1 MRISDWSSDVCSS
14 DLESG
19 CGKSTTGRAIM
30 QLPKPTSGEVLFDG
44 TDLTK
49 LRGEELRKTRT
60 RLQMIFQ
67 DPISSLNPRRRVR
80 DIIAEPLKIWGVG
93 SESARKAQVDEVLE
107 AVGIDPSFAGAK
119 RPHAFSGGQ
128 GQRISIARALVPDPQ
143 LVSSDETGYDR
154 KTAG

>member
-60 RLQMIFQ
+60 RPQMIFQ
-67 DPISSLNPRRRVR
+67 DPISSSNQRRRVR
-80 DIIAEPLKIWGVG
+80 DIIPEPPKTRGAA
-93 SESARKAQVDEVLE
+93 SESEGKPQADEASEAARR
-107 AVGIDPSFAGAK
+107 ST
-119 RPHAFSGGQ
+119 
-128 GQRISIARALVPDPQ
+128 RINSSHYIPIVMPLLV
-143 LVSSDETGYDR
+143 
-154 KTAG
+154 

>member
-30 QLPKPTSGEVLFDG
+30 QLPKPTSGAVLFDG

-80 DIIAEPLKIWGVG
+80 DIIAEPLRNWDVG
-93 SESARKAQVDEVLE
+93 SETERKATVDEVLK
-107 AVGIDPSFAGAK
+107 AVGIDTRAAADK
-119 RPHAFSGGQ
+119 RHHEYRP
-128 GQRISIARALVPDPQ
+128 
-143 LVSSDETGYDR
+143 E
-154 KTAG
+154 

>member
-1 MRISDWSSDVCSS
+1 
-14 DLESG
+14 
-19 CGKSTTGRAIM
+19 M

-80 DIIAEPLKIWGVG
+80 DIIAEHLKIWGVG
-93 SESARKAQVDEVLE
+93 SESERTAQVDEVLKT
-107 AVGIDPSFAGAK
+107 VGIDPSVDGAK
-119 RPHAFSGGQ
+119 RPHEFSGGPRQ
-128 GQRISIARALVPDPQ
+128 GKRNAPAPLPEPQRGIEDSA
-143 LVSSDETGYDR
+143 
-154 KTAG
+154 

>member
-1 MRISDWSSDVCSS
+1 
-14 DLESG
+14 
-19 CGKSTTGRAIM
+19 M
-30 QLPKPTSGEVLFDG
+30 QRPKPTSGEVLFGG

-93 SESARKAQVDEVLE
+93 SESDRKAQVDEVLE
-107 AVGIDPSFAGAK
+107 AVGIDPSVTGDK
-119 RPHAFSGGQ
+119 RPHEFSGGQ
-128 GQRISIARALVPDPQ
+128 SQRISLARALVLDRK
-143 LVSSDETGYDR
+143 LVSCDAPVSDLEL
-154 KTAG
+154 

>member
-30 QLPKPTSGEVLFDG
+30 QLPNPTSGKVLFDG

-67 DPISSLNPRRRVR
+67 DPISPLNPRRRVR
-80 DIIAEPLKIWGVG
+80 DIIAEPLKTRGVG
-93 SESARKAQVDEVLE
+93 SEAER
-107 AVGIDPSFAGAK
+107 
-119 RPHAFSGGQ
+119 
-128 GQRISIARALVPDPQ
+128 
-143 LVSSDETGYDR
+143 DR
-154 KTAG
+154 KGTRPNSRH

>member
-1 MRISDWSSDVCSS
+1 MGRSVVGSSSYVIEGET
-14 DLESG
+14 LGLVGESG
-19 CGKSTTGRAIM
+19 CGKTTTGRAIM
-30 QLPKPTSGEVLFDG
+30 QLPKPTSCEVLFDG

-93 SESARKAQVDEVLE
+93 SESERKAQVDEVLE
-107 AVGIDPSFAGAK
+107 AVEIG
-119 RPHAFSGGQ
+119 
-128 GQRISIARALVPDPQ
+128 RANV
-143 LVSSDETGYDR
+143 
-154 KTAG
+154 